1 VLENREKETVLTY
14 LRSAKASGLLAQVEE
29 VTTDMWTAY
38 VEAAREAFGPRV
50 RITVDRF
57 HVMKG
62 FQEQLDA
69 ARRHIQRSLPQDAA
83 KALKGMRW
91 LLLKNWEH
99 LTAEEREELAEI
111 KRLFPALGQLHDLRE
126 SFRQVFENRSKSVKA
141 GRDRLQKW
149 IAEARRL
156 GMQSLERYCKTLEH
170 WMDPIVNYFVTR
182 ESNGQTEGFN
192 HKLRGILWRAFG
204 MPNFKHFRSRILDAC
219 GTPQTLEST

>member
-1 VLENREKETVLTY
+1 MLENREKQTVLTY
-14 LRSAKASGLLAQVEE
+14 LKSAKASGLLAQVEE

-50 RITVDRF
+50 QITVDRF

-69 ARRHIQRSLPQDAA
+69 ARRQLQRSLPPEAA

-99 LTAEEREELAEI
+99 LTQEEREELAEI
-111 KRLFPALGQLHDLRE
+111 KQLFPELGQLHDLRE
-126 SFRQVFENRSKSVKA
+126 SFRRVFENHARSVKA
-141 GRDRLQKW
+141 GRHRLRMW

-156 GMQSLERYCKTLEH
+156 GMQSLERFCKTLEH
-170 WMDPIVNYFVTR
+170 WMDSIVNYFVTR
-182 ESNGQTEGFN
+182 ASNGQTEGFN

-204 MPNFKHFRSRILDAC
+204 MPNFKHFRLRILDAC
-219 GTPQTLEST
+219 GAPRTLKST